1 MFVKCAERAN
11 LRLQS
16 RFSYASSVNPDL
28 RMYTRMMMLS
38 LAVIMC
44 FTCQNA
50 KLIPP
55 NTYPA
60 RRLKCRKSL
69 LCLPPRKMTPCLD
82 PAGPY
87 TLHVPDEFSTSHHI
101 IATRG
106 SGLLKVTK
114 HKIEFQAVTALSE
127 SVPKPYGIPP
137 NGGPQRLEGHARAFE
152 GNGWDPP
159 DRFSS
164 GCVEKHPCEESKKHR

>member
-1 MFVKCAERAN
+1 MQQHLAGQQVRNQADPVLIYSHLKGDVFVKCAERTN

-38 LAVIMC
+38 LAVIVC

-69 LCLPPRKMTPCLD
+69 LCLPRKMTPCLD

-87 TLHVPDEFSTSHHI
+87 ALHVPDEFATSHHI

-106 SGLLKVTK
+106 SGLPKVTK
-114 HKIEFQAVTALSE
+114 TQNRI
-127 SVPKPYGIPP
+127 
-137 NGGPQRLEGHARAFE
+137 
-152 GNGWDPP
+152 
-159 DRFSS
+159 SS
-164 GCVEKHPCEESKKHR
+164 CDGTV